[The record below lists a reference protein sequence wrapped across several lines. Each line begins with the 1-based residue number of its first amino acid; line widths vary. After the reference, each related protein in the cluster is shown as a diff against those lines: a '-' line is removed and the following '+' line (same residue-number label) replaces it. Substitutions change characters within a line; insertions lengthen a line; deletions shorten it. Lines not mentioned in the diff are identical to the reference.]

1 MEGTKRETWTVGRRK
16 TSIARLK
23 LTSGTGKV
31 IVNKKDIK
39 DYITIGQHKVDLALR
54 PLKVLNVEDKYDLK
68 LNVRG
73 GGANGQAQAMQ
84 HAIARALSLESQ
96 EFRSILKKE
105 GMLTRDPRMVERKKY
120 GYHKARRG
128 TQFSK
133 R

>member
-1 MEGTKRETWTVGRRK
+1 MEEKKRETWTVGRRK
-16 TSIARLK
+16 TSVARLK
-23 LTSGTGKV
+23 LTNGSGKV
-31 IVNKKDIK
+31 VVNKKDIK
-39 DYITIGQHKVDLALR
+39 DYVTIGEHKVDLALK
-54 PLKVLNVEDKYDLK
+54 PLSVLKVLDKYDLL
-68 LNVRG
+68 LNVKG
-73 GGANGQAQAMQ
+73 GGANGQVQAMQ

-120 GYHKARRG
+120 GFHKARRG